1 MSHTNLWTVAFL
13 KGNDKK
19 DTLRAN
25 LSKTFVDLRS
35 WGRKTVMFKE
45 EKREICVVTP
55 CDMSTQNSL
64 TEAVGMTCF
73 RCKERHQDFRI
84 MFAVVQVMC
93 SLRELGTATDTS
105 PQDLFALNSASAD
118 IVSEFLFS
126 NVDVQ

>member
-35 WGRKTVMFKE
+35 WGRKTVTFKE
-45 EKREICVVTP
+45 EKREICV
-55 CDMSTQNSL
+55 TQNSL

-73 RCKERHQDFRI
+73 RCKERHQDFRV
-84 MFAVVQVMC
+84 MFAVVQVTC

-105 PQDLFALNSASAD
+105 PQDLLALNSASTESFD
-118 IVSEFLFS
+118 
-126 NVDVQ
+126 